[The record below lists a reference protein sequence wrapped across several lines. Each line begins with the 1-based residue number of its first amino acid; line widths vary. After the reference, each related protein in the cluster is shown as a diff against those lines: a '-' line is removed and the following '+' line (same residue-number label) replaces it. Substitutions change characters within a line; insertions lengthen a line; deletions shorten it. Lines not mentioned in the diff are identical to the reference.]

1 MILNTQ
7 RLTLRP
13 LNDGDRAQMICLL
26 MDRRIK
32 DGYMLPDYET
42 EADAG
47 PMFERL
53 KALSQKD
60 EFVLA
65 GIFDA
70 DGLAGFVNR
79 VSVEN
84 GCIELGYVIAPDRWN
99 RGYCTEAVRALI
111 DELFAEGYCEVAAG
125 AFEHNAAS
133 MRVME
138 KAGMV
143 RLEKTEEIEYR
154 GENRRV
160 ICYSIRR

>member
-1 MILNTQ
+1 MILKTE

-13 LNDGDRAQMICLL
+13 LVESDREEMIRLL

-42 EADAG
+42 EADAA

-53 KALSQKD
+53 MTLSQK
-60 EFVLA
+60 ESFVLA

-70 DGLAGFVNR
+70 EGVAGFTNR
-79 VSVEN
+79 VSDEN
-84 GCIELGYVIAPDRWN
+84 GCIEIGYVIAPDRWN
-99 RGYCTEAVRALI
+99 RGYCTEAVKALI
-111 DELFAEGYCEVAAG
+111 AALFEAGYEEVAAG
-125 AFEHNAAS
+125 AFAFNTAS

-138 KAGMV
+138 KSGMT

-154 GENRRV
+154 GEKRKV
-160 ICYSIRR
+160 ICYSIKK